1 MDNIYGKADEID
13 ILRDK
18 LNNLINEKNGNLL
31 DPQVVIASKILN
43 AAINKSNSLK
53 ENEKII

>member
-53 ENEKII
+53 ENQKII